1 MDATGHGI
9 SYGFAIFIGALI
21 AGVLTTLI
29 IEIIHTRTRI
39 KQDAAIGI
47 TFSTLFAFGVVLIS
61 VFADKVDLDA
71 DCVLHGEIAFVSI
84 QPFFKIGAY
93 ELAPAPVIRMGLVT
107 FLTFGLLV
115 VFYKELLVSSFDPG
129 LASSMGIN
137 ATFVHYALMCWL
149 SVIVVSAFEAVGA
162 ILVIA
167 MLILPGATASM
178 LTIRFP
184 IVLALSVLHAAA
196 SSVLG
201 LHLAIWLNSSTAG
214 CMVVAGSGIFC
225 LAWMF
230 SPTQGLLSQWLK
242 RRRKSRGS
250 INREIGIRTE
260 GEG

>member
-1 MDATGHGI
+1 
-9 SYGFAIFIGALI
+9 
-21 AGVLTTLI
+21 
-29 IEIIHTRTRI
+29 
-39 KQDAAIGI
+39 
-47 TFSTLFAFGVVLIS
+47 
-61 VFADKVDLDA
+61 
-71 DCVLHGEIAFVSI
+71 
-84 QPFFKIGAY
+84 
-93 ELAPAPVIRMGLVT
+93 
-107 FLTFGLLV
+107 
-115 VFYKELLVSSFDPG
+115 
-129 LASSMGIN
+129 
-137 ATFVHYALMCWL
+137 
-149 SVIVVSAFEAVGA
+149 VGA